1 MAEANGWTTSWGTR
15 QTFWPEKGICI
26 QTSLILNSVLKRHGT
41 DKCQGS
47 NALLELVHGL
57 L

>member
-26 QTSLILNSVLKRHGT
+26 QTSLMLNSVLKRHGT

-47 NALLELVHGL
+47 NALLELVPGL